1 MSKSKN
7 NLKSTEKSPTSG
19 PKTFSKKTQQNSHGE
34 SKQSKSKVGCGLDE
48 IDSLFAAKKES
59 TKLQQKQ
66 LQQQQELANTERK
79 RRKEARLQEETE
91 EMALRGS
98 ASTASIG
105 ATASSK
111 NKADACAPPSLH
123 AKAQTLSSLTYTRTD
138 LQKLNNN
145 YDGNEQKDTWA
156 SDGLGGVFNGEGYTG
171 RRDEGGHRV
180 FKAHL
185 MTKEGFGKT
194 KDCPFDCD
202 CCFI

>member
-1 MSKSKN
+1 MSKSQN
-7 NLKSTEKSPTSG
+7 NLKSTEKSPISG
-19 PKTFSKKTQQNSHGE
+19 PKTYSKKTQQNSHVE
-34 SKQSKSKVGCGLDE
+34 SKQTKSKVGCGLDE

-66 LQQQQELANTERK
+66 LRQQEESAKAERK
-79 RRKEARLQEETE
+79 RRKEARMQEEAE

-98 ASTASIG
+98 ASTASMG
-105 ATASSK
+105 ASSSSK
-111 NKADACAPPSLH
+111 RKADACAPPSLH

-145 YDGNEQKDTWA
+145 DDGNEQKDTWA

-185 MTKEGFGKT
+185 MNKEGFGNT

>member
-7 NLKSTEKSPTSG
+7 NAKATEKSPIAG
-19 PKTFSKKTQQNSHGE
+19 PKPYSKKTQQKSHDK
-34 SKQSKSKVGCGLDE
+34 SKQTKSKVGGIDE

-66 LQQQQELANTERK
+66 LQQEEESAKAERK
-79 RRKEARLQEETE
+79 RRKEARLQEEAE
-91 EMALRGS
+91 EMVLRGS
-98 ASTASIG
+98 ASTASMG
-105 ATASSK
+105 ASSSSK
-111 NKADACAPPSLH
+111 RKADASAPPSLH
-123 AKAQTLSSLTYTRTD
+123 SKAQTLASLTYTRTD
-138 LQKLNNN
+138 LQQLNNDKN
-145 YDGNEQKDTWA
+145 GKEQKDKWA

-185 MTKEGFGKT
+185 MNKEGFGTT